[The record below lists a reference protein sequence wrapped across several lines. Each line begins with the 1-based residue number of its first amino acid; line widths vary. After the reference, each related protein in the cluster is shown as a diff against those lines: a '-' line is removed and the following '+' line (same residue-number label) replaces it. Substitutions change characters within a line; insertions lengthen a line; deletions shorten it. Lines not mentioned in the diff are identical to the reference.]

1 MHRTFRAVT
10 AATAL
15 LGGVGLSAP
24 VLAQS
29 GSSAAI
35 PWVHV
40 RVEEGARSSK
50 VSVNLPMPVVEA
62 ALKAAPDTLTSEG
75 RIHICPGRHSLSLA
89 DMRKIWQELKN
100 AGDTDFVSVEE
111 DDQTVKVARRGDLV
125 QVRVDS
131 RSGHEQVHVDLP
143 VSLVDAALGGEGG
156 TLDVKGLVRELQKRR
171 GDIVRVTD
179 KDTSVRVW
187 IDETAGGTTA
197 GGR

>member
-1 MHRTFRAVT
+1 M
-10 AATAL
+10 AL
-15 LGGVGLSAP
+15 LGGGGLAAP
-24 VLAQS
+24 ILAQS

-40 RVEEGARSSK
+40 RVEEAARSSK
-50 VSVNLPMPVVEA
+50 VSVNLPMTVVEA

-143 VSLVDAALGGEGG
+143 VSLVDAALGAEGG

-187 IDETAGGTTA
+187 IDETAGGPTA